1 MMPAH
6 DVYLEPFAGGAAVL
20 FRKPRAARE
29 TLNDLDGAVAAF
41 WRVVRDR
48 PDELA
53 AAIELTPYSR
63 EEWGKCQQGL
73 DAVGVDDVERAR
85 RLLVTI
91 DQSFA
96 RTGDSWSPPSIFR
109 ERRGRWQPGTWENV
123 PEKILN
129 AARRLRGACVEHT
142 DAMRLIQR
150 FDIPGAVIY
159 CDPPYI
165 GTHRLQPHHGYR
177 VDDPKELWPRL
188 TEVLLAVEHASVVLS
203 GYPCEYT
210 EQLVDARWSLTELPR
225 RRTSGNSLGRGGEVA
240 PESIWTNRICEAA
253 RADEQLVDVE
263 VQGV

>member
-41 WRVVRDR
+41 WRVVRDQPR
-48 PDELA
+48 ELA

-63 EEWGKCQQGL
+63 DEWGRCRRDL
-73 DAVGVDDVERAR
+73 DAGDVDDVERAR

-109 ERRGRWQPGTWENV
+109 ERRGRWQPGTWDNL
-123 PEKILN
+123 PEKIIN
-129 AARRLRGACVEHT
+129 AAARLRAICVESA
-142 DAMRLIQR
+142 DAMRLIER
-150 FDIPGAVIY
+150 FDVPGAVIY
-159 CDPPYI
+159 CDPPYV
-165 GTHRLQPHHGYR
+165 GGHRLQPHHGYR
-177 VDDPKELWPRL
+177 VDDPNELWPRL
-188 TEVLLAVEHASVVLS
+188 TAALLAIKHANVLLS

-210 EQLVDARWSLTELPR
+210 EQLVDAGWSVTTFPR
-225 RRTSGNSLGRGGEVA
+225 RRTAGNSLGRGGEVA
-240 PESIWTNRICEAA
+240 PESIWRNRICVASSEEPFEQEAVSA
-253 RADEQLVDVE
+253 
-263 VQGV
+263 